1 MLTHGMRI
9 TTACPKERLAE
20 AIALMEVAA
29 ERTLVVRAARGPRWR
44 RLSLILD
51 GVLSTEKVGKRVVAF
66 RIAHVATARNPYAT
80 ATAAGIAAAHVAAHA
95 TAARIAA
102 ACIAA
107 GIAALIPSKG
117 GEQCGTLGCN
127 SSKSIA
133 LTHRGD

>member
-1 MLTHGMRI
+1 MRI
-9 TTACPKERLAE
+9 AAACPKERLAE

-80 ATAAGIAAAHVAAHA
+80 ATAAGIAAAHVAHA

-107 GIAALIPSKG
+107 DIAALIPSKG

>member
-1 MLTHGMRI
+1 MLTHEMRI
-9 TTACPKERLAE
+9 AAACPKERLAE

-29 ERTLVVRAARGPRWR
+29 ERTLVVQAARGPRWR

-51 GVLSTEKVGKRVVAF
+51 GVLRTEKVGKRVVAF

-80 ATAAGIAAAHVAAHA
+80 TATAAGITAAHVA
-95 TAARIAA
+95 RITA

-107 GIAALIPSKG
+107 DIAAFIPSKG
-117 GEQCGTLGCN
+117 GEQCGMLGCN

>member
-9 TTACPKERLAE
+9 TAACPKERLAE

-51 GVLSTEKVGKRVVAF
+51 GVLRTEKVGKRVVAF

-80 ATAAGIAAAHVAAHA
+80 ATA
-95 TAARIAA
+95 TAAGIAA

-107 GIAALIPSKG
+107 DIAALIPSKG

>member
-1 MLTHGMRI
+1 MLTYGMRI
-9 TTACPKERLAE
+9 TAACPKERLAE

-51 GVLSTEKVGKRVVAF
+51 GVLRTEKVGKRVVAF

-80 ATAAGIAAAHVAAHA
+80 ATAAGIAAAHVA
-95 TAARIAA
+95 RIAA

-107 GIAALIPSKG
+107 DIAALIPSKG